1 MISGATGTQS
11 DSNRAKSP
19 LARKK
24 RNKKNLN
31 SIGGIV
37 CPEVSM
43 KNKRRKEKGY
53 A

>member
-19 LARKK
+19 LARK

-31 SIGGIV
+31 STGGIV

-43 KNKRRKEKGY
+43 KRKKRKEKGY